1 MKFKLGDYVNLPEFL
16 TFIICL
22 ILILIA
28 VILDHMEIINWR

>member
-1 MKFKLGDYVNLPEFL
+1 MKFKLGDYVNLPEFW
-16 TFIICL
+16 TFIGGL